1 MLLFTSPALKGKC
14 YIVLSPR
21 NELTPTMFSSGRVNG
36 MSPTG
41 RVVEEVLLALLKM
54 TLQTMTLVNTVVWI
68 SLSAS
73 ANVPLT

>member
-1 MLLFTSPALKGKC
+1 MF
-14 YIVLSPR
+14 VLSPR

-41 RVVEEVLLALLKM
+41 PAVEEVLLALLKV
-54 TLQTMTLVNTVVWI
+54 TVQTMTLENPVAWI

-73 ANVPLT
+73 GNGPLA